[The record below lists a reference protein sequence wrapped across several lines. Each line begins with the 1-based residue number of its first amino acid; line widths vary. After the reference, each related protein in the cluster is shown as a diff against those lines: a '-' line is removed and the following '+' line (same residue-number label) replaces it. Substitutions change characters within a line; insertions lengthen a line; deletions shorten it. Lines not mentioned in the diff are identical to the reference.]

1 MHCKISHY
9 AICFLVPFLQ
19 SGRKRK
25 QVTYMEDGD
34 EAESNDAHAPLHQ
47 NDENNPGEAAANT
60 DIVDQDTESNLVHQ
74 DVSELNSNQMHTDT
88 GTAEDVNG
96 DLQGFELHE
105 DHLADSAPKDYLFTG
120 GGFCMQDGDGQEP
133 AGDVCGAELEPGTSD
148 PGDDMIGLSDS
159 GKSASLSTAGV
170 YRECRHG
177 GTRCIFIAAGRQD
190 KLWSERHANT
200 CQA

>member
-1 MHCKISHY
+1 
-9 AICFLVPFLQ
+9 
-19 SGRKRK
+19 
-25 QVTYMEDGD
+25 
-34 EAESNDAHAPLHQ
+34 
-47 NDENNPGEAAANT
+47 
-60 DIVDQDTESNLVHQ
+60 
-74 DVSELNSNQMHTDT
+74 
-88 GTAEDVNG
+88 
-96 DLQGFELHE
+96 
-105 DHLADSAPKDYLFTG
+105 
-120 GGFCMQDGDGQEP
+120 MQDGDGQEP